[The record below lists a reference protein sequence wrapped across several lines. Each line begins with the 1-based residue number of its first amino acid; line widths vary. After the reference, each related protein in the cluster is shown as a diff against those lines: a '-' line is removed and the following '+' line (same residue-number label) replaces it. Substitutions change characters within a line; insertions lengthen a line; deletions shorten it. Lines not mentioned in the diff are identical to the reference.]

1 MGDDEEEVTE
11 VKTIDYKINIKMADM
26 ETSMQ
31 VRHNIRT
38 FFVVAPGNQRRR
50 IAAVREPKQWQQA
63 AAPNR
68 TRDSRRWMPA
78 AEAGSSTLTPSAVVV
93 LPF

>member
-38 FFVVAPGNQRRR
+38 FFVVAPGQPTQTNSGC
-50 IAAVREPKQWQQA
+50 P
-63 AAPNR
+63 
-68 TRDSRRWMPA
+68 
-78 AEAGSSTLTPSAVVV
+78 
-93 LPF
+93 